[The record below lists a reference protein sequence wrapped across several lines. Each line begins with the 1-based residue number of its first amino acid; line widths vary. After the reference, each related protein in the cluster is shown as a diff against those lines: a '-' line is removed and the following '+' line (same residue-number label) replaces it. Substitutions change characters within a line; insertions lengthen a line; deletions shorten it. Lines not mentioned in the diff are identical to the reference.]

1 MRRFPLATA
10 SLVLLL
16 VAGVAHAQSNQAIK
30 RTVKKDTET
39 MVAVHSNAFKP
50 NATQLTCNQGGD
62 VKIEITAPPKNGTVT
77 MKPAKEKPANC
88 TNELQGTG
96 VFYKPNPGFTGN
108 DTFSYIRTDSG
119 MNLSPDMYETFIKPY
134 DTELFKV
141 FDGGAVHFCGRGSHY
156 IHHATS
162 MAGVYAIQLSQ
173 PHLNELETIYANT
186 VDKGIKLIGFGKEH
200 AEEAL
205 SAGRNLHG
213 NVHCG

>member
-50 NATQLTCNQGGD
+50 NATQLNCNQGGD
-62 VKIEITAPPKNGTVT
+62 VKIEITSPPKNGTVS

-119 MNLSPDMYETFIKPY
+119 MREVSKA
-134 DTELFKV
+134 
-141 FDGGAVHFCGRGSHY
+141 GGPQGARV
-156 IHHATS
+156 
-162 MAGVYAIQLSQ
+162 V
-173 PHLNELETIYANT
+173 NVT
-186 VDKGIKLIGFGKEH
+186 VQ
-200 AEEAL
+200 
-205 SAGRNLHG
+205 
-213 NVHCG
+213 